1 MCLVN
6 DEIVSRARPFGKR
19 KEFEFNS
26 YEVLQSGWVSYNIA
40 SACDHWLSQGCLAT
54 CWSEDDDEE
63 YLVEAC
69 PECRNIRIYNSDELV
84 EELAFQNVRHSC
96 ICTGPDGTIF
106 VWGHMKLLHLQLD
119 GTRFRLLST
128 IRHLLQGNENVQ
140 LAKDAASMCF
150 VEECKTIVMLADCHD
165 GPNHYDIFGIVW
177 PSGVVAWQLCD
188 RINGISLDPQDV
200 CCTPRGDVCVANTT
214 NVLLLDPKDG
224 SLIDVLFAEENLENI
239 SEVVSYEDDD
249 EIRLAVRHGPEKPT
263 KTSCFSVEYH
273 NVKHDEFTV
282 PIPDLHAED

>member
-6 DEIVSRARPFGKR
+6 DEIVSRGRPFGKR

-26 YEVLQSGWVSYNIA
+26 YEVLQSGRVSYNMA
-40 SACDHWLSQGCLAT
+40 SACDHWLSQGCLVT
-54 CWSEDDDEE
+54 CWSQDDDE

-69 PECRNIRIYNSDELV
+69 PECRDIRIYNSEDHV
-84 EELAFQNVRHSC
+84 AKFAFENVRHSC
-96 ICTGPDGTIF
+96 ICSGPDSTIF

-119 GTRFRLLST
+119 GTIFRLLST
-128 IRHLLQGNENVQ
+128 IRHLLQGDEEVSM
-140 LAKDAASMCF
+140 AKEVASMCF
-150 VEECKTIVMLADCHD
+150 AEERNTIVVLVNCNDD
-165 GPNHYDIFGIVW
+165 YDHYDIFGIVW
-177 PSGVVAWQLCD
+177 PSVVVAWKHCGSV
-188 RINGISLDPQDV
+188 NSVPLDPEDV
-200 CCTPRGDVCVANTT
+200 CYTPRGDVCVANTT

-263 KTSCFSVEYH
+263 KTSCFSLEYH